1 MNLKE
6 EINKVK
12 GTGNFCNCMD
22 YEDAIRI
29 AEAYAKEKAHDAYW
43 EATRSSFRF
52 AKEPVVLSKQD
63 VDVDFEKWWEDN
75 K

>member
-12 GTGNFCNCMD
+12 GTGYFCNCMD
-22 YEDAIRI
+22 YEDAISI
-29 AEAYAKEKAHDAYW
+29 AEAYAKEKVLDAVK
-43 EATRSSFRF
+43 AFKPKVPITS
-52 AKEPVVLSKQD
+52 VL
-63 VDVDFEKWWEDN
+63 KWWEDN